1 MKLYVPTISLPAL
14 EKANFPI
21 FSPNQLPNDLKLR
34 EASFRPENP
43 KREYPRC
50 SLKLMLKSESTG
62 KVLYIKEFNYDWAPP
77 AYDCPSLW
85 KNHEEFAAEDTPEP
99 QPHLIE
105 NDVLWIGFNYRNQ
118 RAASII
124 KDRTTIEM
132 VGDFSDQELIHIA
145 RGLTALDKNQR
156 ERILAKSFAEL
167 SYGYPKAVEAVNV
180 PISFWKFPVADSQ
193 IKLQTAFMKDNIP
206 TEAIVGHLPLQS
218 NSGYKL
224 DSVFAYH
231 FGETP
236 SAESR
241 YNFVYE
247 HEEHKGSTIQL
258 QHVHKNSPAACAFPP
273 LPDQTQKFK
282 MALEKVGAID
292 CYYAYRSENYGPH
305 ELIFQRGNFR
315 YLMLVKPASW
325 TSKEWFFKFLGI
337 FLKCHDGSTQYKK
350 EL

>member
-1 MKLYVPTISLPAL
+1 
-14 EKANFPI
+14 
-21 FSPNQLPNDLKLR
+21 
-34 EASFRPENP
+34 
-43 KREYPRC
+43 
-50 SLKLMLKSESTG
+50 MLKSESTG

-124 KDRTTIEM
+124 KERTTIEM
-132 VGDFSDQELIHIA
+132 VGDFSDQELVHIA

-156 ERILAKSFAEL
+156 ERILSKSFAEL

-180 PISFWKFPVADSQ
+180 TISFWKFPVADSQ

-206 TEAIVGHLPLQS
+206 TEAIVGHLPLPS

-231 FGETP
+231 FGESP
-236 SAESR
+236 SADSR

-282 MALEKVGAID
+282 IALEKVGGVD

-337 FLKCHDGSTQYKK
+337 FLKCHDGFMQYKK